1 MRDVTIARLLR
12 IAAGLQ
18 VLFASTA
25 LPAQQPGL
33 KVVGDTTGAP
43 PGCSAAAAVAAITE
57 WFAAFQAADSARL
70 ARVSAAGSPGV
81 FVVSMGGFA
90 PADTFVTFGFLEDV
104 VRYARQRARQH
115 ERFTLEGVRFYGWRG
130 WNGRALGFMP
140 YYQRSADD
148 LGPAPRPGVG
158 KAEYHCGRGVAV
170 LNLAPRP
177 AFDPGL

>member
-1 MRDVTIARLLR
+1 MIARLLR

-18 VLFASTA
+18 VLLASTA
-25 LPAQQPGL
+25 LPAQQRGL

-43 PGCSAAAAVAAITE
+43 LGCSTAAAVAAIAE

-70 ARVSAAGSPGV
+70 ARVSAAGTPGV
-81 FVVSMGGFA
+81 FVVSMGGFTA
-90 PADTFVTFGFLEDV
+90 ADTFVTFGFLEDV
-104 VRYARQRARQH
+104 VRHARQRARQH

-130 WNGRALGFMP
+130 RALGFMP

-148 LGPAPRPGVG
+148 LGPAPRAGVG

-177 AFDPGL
+177 PFDPGL